1 VLVSSHSPRV
11 AKSRE
16 HARAG
21 EAKLSQWRLELLSP
35 PGISIPL
42 QGRITHHS
50 SRDSSSGL
58 QPIKVRRAVQNSLE
72 ENFNNIWSGIVP
84 PGREIP
90 IPGGHSMIL
99 RMRVLLAHTER

>member
-16 HARAG
+16 HAPAG
-21 EAKLSQWRLELLSP
+21 EAKPMETRAAIPTWNQYPFTREDNTPLE
-35 PGISIPL
+35 
-42 QGRITHHS
+42 QR
-50 SRDSSSGL
+50 SSSGL